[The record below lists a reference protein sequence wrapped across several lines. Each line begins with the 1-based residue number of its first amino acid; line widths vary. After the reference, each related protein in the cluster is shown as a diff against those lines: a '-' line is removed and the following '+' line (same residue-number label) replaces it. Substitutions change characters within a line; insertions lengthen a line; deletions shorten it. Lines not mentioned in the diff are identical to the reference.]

1 MGRLGRTIRSVPILG
16 RVAATVVT
24 ELRRPFFRGAEAY
37 WEERYQKGRGSG
49 DGSYGRLAEFKAE
62 VVNRFVE
69 AHGIAS
75 VVEFG
80 CGDGN
85 QLGLASYPRYT
96 GLDVSPTAIRLCKER
111 FAADKTKSFYLYDT
125 HCFVDHQQRFV
136 GDLTLSLDVL
146 YHIMDEVTFNAYL
159 EQLFDAARR
168 HVIVYSSNTDERVPS
183 LYLRHW
189 RFTPWVAE
197 RRPEWRLVETIDNR
211 YPQQGPDDPT
221 TSHADFYIFTKS
233 VKG

>member
-1 MGRLGRTIRSVPILG
+1 MKLST
-16 RVAATVVT
+16 
-24 ELRRPFFRGAEAY
+24 
-37 WEERYQKGRGSG
+37 KGRYAMVALT
-49 DGSYGRLAEFKAE
+49 DLAQSA
-62 VVNRFVE
+62 
-69 AHGIAS
+69 
-75 VVEFG
+75 
-80 CGDGN
+80 D
-85 QLGLASYPRYT
+85 T
-96 GLDVSPTAIRLCKER
+96 GLVSLGEISRRQDVSLP
-111 FAADKTKSFYLYDT
+111 
-125 HCFVDHQQRFV
+125 
-136 GDLTLSLDVL
+136 
-146 YHIMDEVTFNAYL
+146 YL